1 MPSAKLIIVK
11 LLDFLTYTAFT
22 PAHLLPFYWA
32 IRTSAPN
39 HKSGF
44 NSWKTFKYSIYF
56 LHAI

>member
-22 PAHLLPFYWA
+22 PAHILPFYWA

-44 NSWKTFKYSIYF
+44 NS
-56 LHAI
+56 